1 MADAGKTAN
10 PGGHAGSGPEV
21 DDVTGYA
28 TTGHEWDGIREL
40 NRPLPR
46 WWLWTFYATIVFAI
60 GYVVLY
66 PGIPLIRGGTD
77 GVLGYSTRATVEGEM
92 ALAREAQAGRLD
104 QIANLPI
111 EEIKANADL
120 DRFAI
125 AGGRSA
131 FLVNCIQCHGTGA
144 AGSKGYPNL
153 NDDDWLWGGTLDEI
167 YATIAYGIRSD
178 HPDTHYSEMPS
189 FDGMLTQA
197 QMVAVANYVLSLSGK
212 PNDAALVSEGA
223 ALYNEPSNCV
233 SCHGEGGIG
242 DRTLGAP
249 ALNDAI
255 ALRAA
260 TVDEIVAQMQAPK
273 HGVMPAWS
281 GRLSDTVVKQ
291 LALYVYSL
299 GGGEAAQEAA
309 MQ

>member
-1 MADAGKTAN
+1 MAEAGKSDNPQAN
-10 PGGHAGSGPEV
+10 AGHGPEV
-21 DDVTGYA
+21 DEVTGYA

-66 PGIPLIRGGTD
+66 PGIPLIGGGTE
-77 GVLGYSTRATVEGEM
+77 GLLGYSTRAEVQNEID
-92 ALAREAQAGRLD
+92 LAQQAQAGLRD

-111 EEIKANADL
+111 EQIRANADL
-120 DRFAI
+120 ERFAV

-153 NDDDWLWGGTLDEI
+153 NDDDWLWGGTLEEI
-167 YATIAYGIRSD
+167 YHSIAYGIRSD
-178 HPDTHYSEMPS
+178 HPEAHLSEMPS
-189 FDGMLTQA
+189 FDGILTRP
-197 QMVAVANYVLSLSGK
+197 QMVAVANYVLSLSGR
-212 PNDAALVSEGA
+212 PHDAALAAEGGPIYA
-223 ALYNEPSNCV
+223 EPSNC
-233 SCHGEGGIG
+233 SGCHGAGGEG
-242 DRTLGAP
+242 DRTIGVP
-249 ALNDAI
+249 RLNDAI
-255 ALRAA
+255 MLRGDTA
-260 TVDEIVAQMQAPK
+260 DDIVRQMIAPQ

-281 GRLSDTVVKQ
+281 GRLSDTVVKE

-299 GGGEAAQEAA
+299 GGGAAATQ
-309 MQ
+309 

>member
-1 MADAGKTAN
+1 MADSGNTAN
-10 PGGHAGSGPEV
+10 PNAHAGGPEV
-21 DDVTGYA
+21 DSVTGYE

-46 WWLWTFYATIVFAI
+46 WWLWTFYATIVFAV

-77 GVLGYSTRATVEGEM
+77 GVLGYSTRAEVQSEID
-92 ALAREAQAGRLD
+92 LAQQAQAGRLD

-153 NDDDWLWGGTLDEI
+153 NDDDWLWGGTLDDI
-167 YATIAYGIRSD
+167 YHTIAYGIRSD

-189 FDGMLTQA
+189 FDGMLTKP

-212 PNDAALVSEGA
+212 PHDAALVAEGA
-223 ALYNEPSNCV
+223 EIYAQPSNCI
-233 SCHGEGGIG
+233 SCHGPNGDG
-242 DRTLGAP
+242 DRTIGAP
-249 ALNDAI
+249 RLNDAI
-255 ALRAA
+255 ALKAGTA
-260 TVDEIVAQMQAPK
+260 DEIVAQMVAPK

-281 GRLSDTVVKQ
+281 GRLSDTVVKE
-291 LALYVYSL
+291 LALYVFSL
-299 GGGEAAQEAA
+299 GGGEAAAQ
-309 MQ
+309 

>member
-10 PGGHAGSGPEV
+10 PGADAGSRPEV
-21 DDVTGYA
+21 DEVTGYA

-66 PGIPLIRGGTD
+66 PGIPLIRGGTE
-77 GVLGYSTRATVEGEM
+77 GVLGYSTRAEVQNEID
-92 ALAREAQAGRLD
+92 LAQQAQAGRLD

-111 EEIKANADL
+111 AEIKADADL

-153 NDDDWLWGGTLDEI
+153 NDDDWLWGGTLEDI
-167 YATIAYGIRSD
+167 YHTIAYGIRSD
-178 HPDTHYSEMPS
+178 HAETHISEMPS
-189 FDGMLTQA
+189 FDGILTRG
-197 QMVAVANYVLSLSGK
+197 QMVAIANYVLSLSDR
-212 PNDAALVSEGA
+212 PHDAVLVAEGA
-223 ALYNEPSNCV
+223 ELFNEPSNCV

-242 DRTLGAP
+242 DRTIGAP
-249 ALNDAI
+249 RLNDAI
-255 ALRAA
+255 TLRGD
-260 TVDEIVAQMQAPK
+260 TVDEIVAQMQAPL

-299 GGGEAAQEAA
+299 GGGEAVQDAA